1 MNTDPHKYIHG
12 YIVEIKNRPT
22 LLDWHKPKASRAAAV
37 ALLNHT
43 SEAHTLNRTM
53 AEEAHELLSPIY
65 LLESFLRYAERVC
78 VLGES
83 PEKNTYFFSRIEED
97 LPAKGT
103 LKRGV
108 GVEVTKR
115 NI

>member
-43 SEAHTLNRTM
+43 SEVHTLNRTM
-53 AEEAHELLSPIY
+53 AEEAHALLSPIY
-65 LLESFLRYAERVC
+65 LLESFLRYA
-78 VLGES
+78 
-83 PEKNTYFFSRIEED
+83 
-97 LPAKGT
+97 
-103 LKRGV
+103 
-108 GVEVTKR
+108 
-115 NI
+115 

>member
-1 MNTDPHKYIHG
+1 M
-12 YIVEIKNRPT
+12 
-22 LLDWHKPKASRAAAV
+22 LDWHKAKVSRAAAV
-37 ALLNHT
+37 AFLNHT
-43 SEAHTLNRTM
+43 SEVHTLNRTM
-53 AEEAHELLSPIY
+53 AEEAHAVLSPIY
-65 LLESFLRYAERVC
+65 LLESFLRYAKRVCVC

-83 PEKNTYFFSRIEED
+83 SGTNTCFFTRKEED

-108 GVEVTKR
+108 GVKVTKR